1 MSIVVLRFSNIL
13 VDVIYYLYMQVN
25 SESRSLPKNIT
36 IALLQAERIKYNKL
50 GTAFV
55 PCL

>member
-1 MSIVVLRFSNIL
+1 MIIIVLRFLDIL

-36 IALLQAERIKYNKL
+36 IALLQAKRIK
-50 GTAFV
+50 
-55 PCL
+55 

>member
-1 MSIVVLRFSNIL
+1 MRFLNIL

-36 IALLQAERIKYNKL
+36 IAKDKNGCRAERLSK
-50 GTAFV
+50 TS
-55 PCL
+55 